1 MGIADLFRPKY
12 RHSDL
17 RVRTEAVRALTS
29 EDAAVLV
36 QIARTDRDVG
46 VRRLAIERI
55 AEPDTLA
62 AIAAEESERG
72 LRAFAGERAVELWR
86 ATACDDD
93 LEPATAA
100 LTGIVNLDDQ
110 RAVAAIAAHAALP
123 AIRKRA
129 FAELRDARALAE
141 LAKGDAAPDLRL
153 AAVSRID
160 DGEVLRALA
169 IDTTHKEVGLAAVDK
184 LEDPAQLEHVA
195 TKAKTKAV
203 RQRARKTLVE
213 MAEAERANRAVLPDD
228 VKRRHAERAQ
238 LIRELETLAD
248 TFEFERFAPMVTRAM
263 EAWRSLAE
271 TGDEAVGDADARF
284 AKSVER
290 FWSRKELH
298 EQQLRA
304 AEEARAARDVQK
316 PQAVE
321 DPAAR
326 EAPPVVTPTIE
337 DPPKA
342 RDADA
347 AAAREQARLEREAR
361 KQEEA
366 QRAVA
371 IAASLAATCDD
382 LETLA
387 GKDMR
392 TIERALQQA
401 AKVFEQIGK
410 VPGEAREAIAE
421 RYSKVRGVL
430 IARVGELREAE
441 DWARFQNVPKAE
453 ALVATAKQMAA
464 EQASPDLGNRLRA
477 LQALWKEVGPMP
489 QRRSKEL
496 WEQFKQTCDQIY
508 DNVKGYRA
516 VESEKF
522 AEVAKAKA
530 ALIASAEALA
540 ESTDW
545 AATADKLKALQLQWK
560 DSGHLPRK
568 QGDELWKRFRAACNV
583 FFDRRKPLIEARRAE
598 ENDNLAAKRALVT
611 RAQKI
616 AGDAP
621 GDTGWGRAIGQIK
634 DLQREWKDIGAVS
647 RRDAEPVYREFR
659 AACDALFAKRDA
671 ALDAEATSHRADVE
685 AVQAEIV
692 AIASAIA
699 NSGSSGDGGASS
711 AEHSAADAAS
721 LAQDAGNAGNAS
733 IVERALAVRM
743 RVRDLDRRE
752 LSSSIDAMSR
762 AVIVAH
768 PQAVRGT
775 ELDPATLRN
784 RREKLIGKVEELLPK
799 PPAAPADAAGDLGA
813 QLMAA
818 MRSNAFGDLRFSGRD
833 PVEVIDELRAQW
845 TFTGPLLDADDHS
858 QAERFEIACQ
868 RVRAA
873 FQRPEATRSLD
884 DRDDQ
889 GRSRRRRRSRNSNGV
904 IGEMESSATPQLAH
918 DAPTARAPG
927 AVAPML
933 PPAIP
938 ESDAPVVTRT
948 RTASIPLPLDPL
960 DEAWDL
966 PTDDPS
972 ADQVASADT
981 AVMPS
986 TAESADMPLS
996 ASAPDMPSSAE
1007 MAGDGA
1013 IGGDGI
1019 DEPGWD

>member
-12 RHSDL
+12 RHSNL

-29 EDAAVLV
+29 EDAAVLI
-36 QIARTDRDVG
+36 QIARTDRDAG

-62 AIAAEESERG
+62 AIAAEESERS
-72 LRAFAGERAVELWR
+72 LRAYAGERAVELWR
-86 ATACDDD
+86 GTACDHD
-93 LEPATAA
+93 LEAATAA

-110 RAVAAIAAHAALP
+110 RALAAIAAHAALP

-129 FAELRDARALAE
+129 FGELRDARALAE

-169 IDTTHKEVGLAAVDK
+169 IDTTQKEVGLAAVDK

-195 TKAKTKAV
+195 NKAKNKAV

-213 MAEAERANRAVLPDD
+213 MAEAERASRAVLPDE
-228 VKRRHAERAQ
+228 VKRRRAERSQ

-248 TFEFERFAPMVTRAM
+248 TFEFERYAPTVTRAM
-263 EAWRSLAE
+263 EAWRSLDDS
-271 TGDEAVGDADARF
+271 GDEAGGDADARF

-290 FWSRKELH
+290 FWNRKELH

-304 AEEARAARDVQK
+304 AEEARAAARAAQK
-316 PQAVE
+316 PQVVE
-321 DPAAR
+321 DPAPR
-326 EAPPVVTPTIE
+326 EAPAVAAPKVD
-337 DPPKA
+337 DPP
-342 RDADA
+342 RPGDAGA
-347 AAAREQARLEREAR
+347 AATREQARLEREAR

-366 QRAVA
+366 QRAAA

-410 VPGEAREAIAE
+410 VPGEARDAIAE

-464 EQASPDLGNRLRA
+464 EQPSPDLGNRLRA

-508 DNVKGYRA
+508 ETVKGYRA
-516 VESEKF
+516 VENEKF
-522 AEVAKAKA
+522 VEIAKAKE

-545 AATADKLKALQLQWK
+545 AITADKLKALQAQWK

-616 AGDAP
+616 ADDAP
-621 GDTGWGRAIGQIK
+621 GDAGWGRAIGQIK
-634 DLQREWKDIGAVS
+634 DLQREWKDVGAVP
-647 RRDAEPVYREFR
+647 RRDAESVYREFR

-671 ALDAEATSHRADVE
+671 ALDAEANSHRAEVE

-699 NSGSSGDGGASS
+699 NPGSSGDGSGASAAQS
-711 AEHSAADAAS
+711 ATDSPSPNRDGSGSSA
-721 LAQDAGNAGNAS
+721 G
-733 IVERALAVRM
+733 IVERAIAVRA
-743 RVRDLDRRE
+743 RVRELDRRE

-762 AVIVAH
+762 TVIVAH
-768 PQAVRGT
+768 PDAVRGT
-775 ELDPATLRN
+775 ELDPIALRS
-784 RREKLIGKVEELLPK
+784 RRDKLIGKVEELLPK
-799 PPAAPADAAGDLGA
+799 PPTASAADGAGDLGA

-833 PVEVIDELRAQW
+833 PVEVIDDLRAQW
-845 TFTGPLLDADDHS
+845 TFAGPLLDADDHG

-873 FQRPEATRSLD
+873 FHRPEGSRGDD

-904 IGEMESSATPQLAH
+904 VGTAEAGTDDSTAAPQLAH
-918 DAPTARAPG
+918 DAPTARAHGAIAPMQPPAVPG
-927 AVAPML
+927 A
-933 PPAIP
+933 
-938 ESDAPVVTRT
+938 DAPAVTRT
-948 RTASIPLPLDPL
+948 KTSSIPLPMDPL

-966 PTDDPS
+966 PTDDP
-972 ADQVASADT
+972 T
-981 AVMPS
+981 ALAAGTPNV
-986 TAESADMPLS
+986 
-996 ASAPDMPSSAE
+996 PSSSE

-1013 IGGDGI
+1013 AAGDGL